1 MGRAIFSGDAVFLKA
16 HTGALVHVQDT
27 AVRAEWDEYGL
38 WQTFIIQKKSG
49 DGPVMPGDSI
59 FLRAHTGKFV
69 EVDGVAVQAR
79 WYEEG
84 QWQSLVVERSALRRL
99 TEASQQSAAA
109 QLSKEREDYRNV
121 FYA

>member
-1 MGRAIFSGDAVFLKA
+1 MG
-16 HTGALVHVQDT
+16 VQDT
-27 AVRAEWDEYGL
+27 AVRADWNDYGL

-49 DGPVMPGDSI
+49 KGPVMPGDSI

-69 EVDGVAVQAR
+69 EVDGVEVQAR

-99 TEASQQSAAA
+99 TEASQQSVGPSC
-109 QLSKEREDYRNV
+109 QKSSKVTTTSFLREHLYSSR
-121 FYA
+121 